1 MFATTEACGDRGR
14 AWRPEG
20 EGPTDK
26 GQPAWGRLVL
36 AGEMDKTAII
46 SRAAQYIRHLKQN
59 EVCNIEKH
67 TLEKLL
73 LEKAIDE
80 RKALLTNLR
89 RMWGGRVQEPPGLLS
104 RSWKLCAKAWQNL

>member
-1 MFATTEACGDRGR
+1 ERNRR
-14 AWRPEG
+14 ANINALIDEL
-20 EGPTDK
+20 
-26 GQPAWGRLVL
+26 GRLVL

-89 RMWGGRVQEPPGLLS
+89 RMWEEECRNRQLAEQELEIVRKGMAES
-104 RSWKLCAKAWQNL
+104 